1 MMSLCFSLYENKF
14 KKKPLPSLSSRN
26 QRLLFGDS
34 RGKAMENRTAVNY
47 RQKNVNWKLI
57 ELLNINAILANNYTE
72 KKTAVN
78 YR

>member
-1 MMSLCFSLYENKF
+1 MNINKSLPTF
-14 KKKPLPSLSSRN
+14 PVGN

-47 RQKNVNWKLI
+47 RQKNVNLKLI
-57 ELLNINAILANNYTE
+57 ELLNINDILANNYTE
-72 KKTAVN
+72 KKKAVN